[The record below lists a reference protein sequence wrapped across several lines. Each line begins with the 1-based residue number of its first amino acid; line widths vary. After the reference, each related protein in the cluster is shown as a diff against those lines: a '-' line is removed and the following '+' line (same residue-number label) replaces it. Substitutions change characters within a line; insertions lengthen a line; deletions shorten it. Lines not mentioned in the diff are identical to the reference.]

1 MKKYDTK
8 KVNFKVFRFNKETD
22 RLPHYEN
29 FSFSVA
35 QDEVVLDILNK
46 IKWEKDGSFSYRRS
60 CRHGICGSCAI
71 KVNNKPVLSCKER
84 VFDLIDIFG
93 YELVFEPQD
102 IKHAIKDMVVDKE
115 RFWSKYSSTKP
126 YLMGKIEAHPK
137 SEYIIR
143 EEEANKLDEADYCI
157 QCGNCFYAC
166 PCVQVNSDYIGPA
179 ALLKTFR
186 FNVDIRDNAKKNRLE
201 IVNQEKAGV
210 WDCVKCYECAEACPK
225 ELSPI
230 DKITKLHN
238 QIFEENMAINNVAT
252 RHAIGFKSSIQKH
265 GFLDEGEL
273 VRYSEGNFKVLK
285 HVPEALHMFKNGK
298 LIMPWQMPKSQKLD
312 EVEKL
317 IKNSSTVKF
326 K

>member
-8 KVNFKVFRFNKETD
+8 KVNFKVFRFNIETD
-22 RLPHYEN
+22 RLPYYQSY
-29 FSFSVA
+29 SFNVA

-84 VFDLIDIFG
+84 IFDLIETFG

-102 IKHAIKDMVVDKE
+102 MKNAIKDMVIDKE
-115 RFWSKYSSTKP
+115 NFWSKYISVKP
-126 YLMGKIEAHPK
+126 YLIAEIETHPK
-137 SEYIIR
+137 SEYIISK
-143 EEEANKLDEADYCI
+143 EKADELEEADYCI
-157 QCGNCFYAC
+157 QCGNCFFAC
-166 PCVQVNSDYIGPA
+166 PSVQANGDYIGPA
-179 ALLKTFR
+179 AFLKAFR
-186 FNVDIRDNAKKNRLE
+186 FNADARDNARRERLD
-201 IVNQEKAGV
+201 IVNQEGSGV

-225 ELSPI
+225 DLSPI

-238 QIFEENMAINNVAT
+238 QIFEEGMAKDNVAT
-252 RHAIGFKSSIQKH
+252 RHAVGFKSSIKKH

-273 VRYSEGNFKVLK
+273 VRYSEGNLGVLK
-285 HVPEALHMFKNGK
+285 HVPEAIHMFKNGK
-298 LIMPWQMPKSQKLD
+298 LIMPWQMPKSEKLD

-317 IKNSSTVKF
+317 IKSSTTVKF

>member
-1 MKKYDTK
+1 MKNYDIK
-8 KVNFKVFRFNKETD
+8 RVNFKVFRYNKEID
-22 RLPHYEN
+22 RLPYYEN
-29 FSFSVA
+29 YSFDVA

-84 VFDLIDIFG
+84 VFDLIEIFG

-102 IKHAIKDMVVDKE
+102 IKQAIKDMVVDKE
-115 RFWSKYSSTKP
+115 RFWHKYSSVQP
-126 YLMGKIEAHPK
+126 YLVSDIDAHPK
-137 SEYIIR
+137 SEYIIS
-143 EEEANKLDEADYCI
+143 ESEADKLDEADYCI

-166 PCVQVNSDYIGPA
+166 PSVQVNGDYIGPA
-179 ALLKTFR
+179 AFVKAFR
-186 FNVDIRDNAKKNRLE
+186 FNNDVRDNAKRERLD
-201 IVNQEKAGV
+201 IVNQENRGV

-225 ELSPI
+225 DLSPI

-238 QIFEENMAINNVAT
+238 QIFEEGMATDNVAT
-252 RHAIGFKSSIQKH
+252 RHAVGFKDSIEKH

-273 VRYSEGNFKVLK
+273 VRYSEGNLGVLK
-285 HVPEALHMFKNGK
+285 HVPEALHMLKNGK
-298 LIMPWQMPKSQKLD
+298 LIMPWQMPKSEKLD

-317 IKNSSTVKF
+317 IKISSTVKF

>member
-1 MKKYDTK
+1 MKNYDTK
-8 KVNFKVFRFNKETD
+8 KVNFKVFRFNKEID
-22 RLPHYEN
+22 KFPYYEK
-29 FSFSVA
+29 FSFDVA

-46 IKWEKDGSFSYRRS
+46 IKWERDGSFSYRRS

-115 RFWSKYSSTKP
+115 RFWNKYSSVQP
-126 YLMGKIEAHPK
+126 YLMAKIDEHPK
-137 SEYIIR
+137 SEYIISKK
-143 EEEANKLDEADYCI
+143 EADKLDEADYCI

-166 PCVQVNSDYIGPA
+166 PSVQVNGDYIGPA
-179 ALLKTFR
+179 ALLKAFR
-186 FNVDIRDNAKKNRLE
+186 FNADIRDNAKKERLE
-201 IVNQEKAGV
+201 IVNQEGAGV
-210 WDCVKCYECAEACPK
+210 WDCVKCFECAEACPK

-238 QIFEENMAINNVAT
+238 QIFKENMATDNVAT
-252 RHAIGFKSSIQKH
+252 RHAVGFKDSIAKH

-273 VRYSEGNFKVLK
+273 VRYSEGNLGVLK

-312 EVEKL
+312 EVQKL
-317 IKNSSTVKF
+317 IKTSSTVKF

>member
-1 MKKYDTK
+1 MKKYDIK
-8 KVNFKVFRFNKETD
+8 RVNFKVFRFNKEVD
-22 RLPHYEN
+22 RLPYYEN
-29 FSFSVA
+29 FSFDIS

-115 RFWSKYSSTKP
+115 RFWSKYGSVKP
-126 YLMGKIEAHPK
+126 YLVGKIESHPK
-137 SEYIIR
+137 KEYIIS
-143 EEEANKLDEADYCI
+143 EEEADRLDEADYCI

-166 PCVQVNSDYIGPA
+166 PAVEVNEDFIGPA
-179 ALLKTFR
+179 ALLKAFR
-186 FNVDIRDNAKKNRLE
+186 FNTDIRDNAKNDRLD
-201 IVNQEKAGV
+201 IVNQEGSGV
-210 WDCVKCYECAEACPK
+210 WDCVKCFECAEACPK

-230 DKITKLHN
+230 NKITKLHN
-238 QIFEENMAINNVAT
+238 QIFEENMATDNVAT
-252 RHAIGFKSSIQKH
+252 RHAVGFKNSIKKH

-273 VRYSEGNFKVLK
+273 VRYSEGNIGVLK

-298 LIMPWQMPKSQKLD
+298 LIMPWQMPKSEKLD
-312 EVEKL
+312 EVDKL
-317 IKNSSTVKF
+317 IKSSSTVKF

>member
-1 MKKYDTK
+1 VKKYDIK

-22 RLPHYEN
+22 HLPRYEN

-35 QDEVVLDILNK
+35 QDEVILDILNK
-46 IKWEKDGSFSYRRS
+46 IKWERDGSFSYRRS

-84 VFDLIDIFG
+84 VFDLIDTFG
-93 YELVFEPQD
+93 YELVLEPQD
-102 IKHAIKDMVVDKE
+102 MKHAIKDMVVDKE
-115 RFWSKYSSTKP
+115 RFWSKYSSVKP
-126 YLMGKIEAHPK
+126 YLMGKIESHPTK
-137 SEYIIR
+137 ENIITQ
-143 EEEANKLDEADYCI
+143 EEANRLDEADYCI

-166 PCVQVNSDYIGPA
+166 PSVQVNGNYIGPA
-179 ALLKTFR
+179 ALLKAFR
-186 FNVDIRDNAKKNRLE
+186 FNADVRDNAKDERLK
-201 IVNQEKAGV
+201 IVNQEGAGV

-238 QIFEENMAINNVAT
+238 QIFEENLATDNVAT
-252 RHAIGFKSSIQKH
+252 RHAVGFKNSIQKH

-273 VRYSEGNFKVLK
+273 VRYSEGNLGVLK

-312 EVEKL
+312 EVDKL
-317 IKNSSTVKF
+317 IKSSSTVKF

>member
-8 KVNFKVFRFNKETD
+8 KVNFKVFRFNKEID

-35 QDEVVLDILNK
+35 QDEVILDILNK
-46 IKWEKDGSFSYRRS
+46 IKWERDGSFSYRRS

-84 VFDLIDIFG
+84 VFDLIDTFG
-93 YELVFEPQD
+93 YELVLEPQD
-102 IKHAIKDMVVDKE
+102 MKHAIKDMVVDKE
-115 RFWSKYSSTKP
+115 RFWSKYSSVKP
-126 YLMGKIEAHPK
+126 YLMGEIESHPTK
-137 SEYIIR
+137 EHIISQ
-143 EEEANKLDEADYCI
+143 EEANKLDEADYCI

-166 PCVQVNSDYIGPA
+166 PSVQVNGDYIGPA
-179 ALLKTFR
+179 ALLKAFR
-186 FNVDIRDNAKKNRLE
+186 FNADVRDNAKDERLE
-201 IVNQEKAGV
+201 IVNQEGAGV

-238 QIFEENMAINNVAT
+238 QIFEENLATDNVAT
-252 RHAIGFKSSIQKH
+252 RHAVGFKSSIQKH

-273 VRYSEGNFKVLK
+273 VRYSEGNLGVLK

-312 EVEKL
+312 EVDKL
-317 IKNSSTVKF
+317 IKSSSTVKF

>member
-1 MKKYDTK
+1 MKNYDIK
-8 KVNFKVFRFNKETD
+8 RVNFKVFRYNKEVD
-22 RLPHYEN
+22 KLPYYESY
-29 FSFSVA
+29 SFDVA

-84 VFDLIDIFG
+84 VFDLIEIFG

-102 IKHAIKDMVVDKE
+102 MKQAIKDMVVDKE
-115 RFWSKYSSTKP
+115 RFWHKYSSVKP
-126 YLMGKIEAHPK
+126 YLTAEIDAHPK
-137 SEYIIR
+137 SEYIIS
-143 EEEANKLDEADYCI
+143 ESEADKLDEADYCI

-166 PCVQVNSDYIGPA
+166 PAVQANGDYIGPA
-179 ALLKTFR
+179 ALLKAFR
-186 FNVDIRDNAKKNRLE
+186 FNADIRDIAKRDRLD
-201 IVNQEKAGV
+201 IVNQEGKGV

-225 ELSPI
+225 DLSPI

-238 QIFEENMAINNVAT
+238 QIFEENMATDNVAT
-252 RHAIGFKSSIQKH
+252 RHAVGFKDSIKKH

-273 VRYSEGNFKVLK
+273 VRYSEGNLGVLK

-312 EVEKL
+312 EVDKL
-317 IKNSSTVKF
+317 IKSSSTVKF

>member
-1 MKKYDTK
+1 MKNYDIK
-8 KVNFKVFRFNKETD
+8 RVNFRVFRYNKEVD
-22 RLPHYEN
+22 RTPYYESY
-29 FSFSVA
+29 SFDVA

-71 KVNNKPVLSCKER
+71 KVNDKPVLSCKER
-84 VFDLIDIFG
+84 IFDLIEIFG

-102 IKHAIKDMVVDKE
+102 IKHSIKDMVVDKE
-115 RFWSKYSSTKP
+115 RFWDKYSSVKP
-126 YLMGKIEAHPK
+126 YLVATIDSHPK
-137 SEYIIR
+137 SETIIS
-143 EEEANKLDEADYCI
+143 EKEAEKLDEADYCI
-157 QCGNCFYAC
+157 QCGSCFYAC
-166 PCVQVNSDYIGPA
+166 PVVQVNSNYTGPA
-179 ALLKTFR
+179 AFVKAFR
-186 FNVDIRDNAKKNRLE
+186 FNSDVRDNAKRDRIEIINRE
-201 IVNQEKAGV
+201 NSGV

-238 QIFEENMAINNVAT
+238 QIFEENMAKDNIAT
-252 RHAIGFKSSIQKH
+252 RHAVGFKDSIAKH

-273 VRYSEGNFKVLK
+273 VRYSEGNLGVLK
-285 HVPEALHMFKNGK
+285 HVPEALHMLKNGK
-298 LIMPWQMPKSQKLD
+298 LIMPWQMPKSEKLD

-317 IKNSSTVKF
+317 IQISSTVKF